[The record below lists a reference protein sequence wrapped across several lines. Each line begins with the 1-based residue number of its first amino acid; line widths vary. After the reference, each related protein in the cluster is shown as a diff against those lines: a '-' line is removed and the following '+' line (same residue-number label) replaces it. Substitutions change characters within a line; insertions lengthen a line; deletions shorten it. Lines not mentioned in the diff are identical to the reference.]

1 MSGVSWTDPM
11 VEEADLMFLEEK
23 DRVKAP
29 SSGSSYIQGILRS
42 KSFSRRI
49 RKLTCVFHIKVV
61 TIQGLPSSMDR
72 RYLSVCVRKEGMKPG
87 AVQTKQTQFVAHPLQ
102 VVVHA
107 YPHKLQIGKHNVEL
121 AHLVQD
127 CIAKSLGGTLQ

>member
-29 SSGSSYIQGILRS
+29 SSSSSSSYIQGILRS

-49 RKLTCVFHIKVV
+49 RKLTCVVRVEVV

-72 RYLSVCVRKEGMKPG
+72 RYLSVCVRKEGIKPG
-87 AVQTKQTQFVAHPLQ
+87 AV
-102 VVVHA
+102 
-107 YPHKLQIGKHNVEL
+107 
-121 AHLVQD
+121 
-127 CIAKSLGGTLQ
+127 